1 MDICEIICLM
11 SLIVADTAV
20 VAISACLD
28 LLSLPFPS
36 NYNKIELDPQIK
48 INIITINSYSYLG
61 VVHKTY
67 LYCNEQRNIKI
78 SYACQIKFDIEGIT

>member
-11 SLIVADTAV
+11 SLIVADAAV

-36 NYNKIELDPQIK
+36 NYNNIEFDPQIK
-48 INIITINSYSYLG
+48 INIITINSYSYLSVTKLFG
-61 VVHKTY
+61 A
-67 LYCNEQRNIKI
+67 L
-78 SYACQIKFDIEGIT
+78 DIFIL